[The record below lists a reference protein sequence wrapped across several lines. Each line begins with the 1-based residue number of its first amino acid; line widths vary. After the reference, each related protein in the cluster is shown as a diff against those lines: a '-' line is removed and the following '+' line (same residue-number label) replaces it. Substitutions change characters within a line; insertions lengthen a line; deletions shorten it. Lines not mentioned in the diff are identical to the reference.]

1 MRTDKEIAADV
12 IEELRWSPDVEHS
25 NIHSRVKDGIV
36 TLLGSVSS
44 NHDKYLAE
52 CAAKRVLGVTG
63 IANDIQVLLPIAE
76 QRSDTQIAHDAAAAI
91 RADLP
96 VIAEHVQIVVRDGH
110 VTLDGSVEWQWQRQR
125 LESTVRAVNGVAVVN
140 NLLAIRP
147 RVVADDIKRSI
158 EIAIRRSAEV
168 DAARLSVEAH
178 DSKVTLRGA
187 VRSLYEKDEAQRTAW
202 SAPGVTQ
209 VINEITVN
217 P

>member
-1 MRTDKEIAADV
+1 MRTDNDIASDV
-12 IEELRWSPDVEHS
+12 AEELRWSPEVKHS
-25 NIHSRVKDGIV
+25 NIACRVKDGIV
-36 TLLGSVSS
+36 TLTGSTSS

-63 IANDIQVLLPIAE
+63 IANDVQVFLPIAE
-76 QRSDTQIAHDAAAAI
+76 LRSDTQIAHDAAEAI

-96 VIAEHVQIVVRDGH
+96 KLAGKVQVVVREGH

-125 LESTVRAVNGVAVVN
+125 LEATVRAIEGVAVVN

-147 RVVADDIKRSI
+147 RVVPADIKRSI
-158 EIAIRRSAEV
+158 EDAFRRSAEV
-168 DAARLSVEAH
+168 DAARLSVEAR
-178 DSKVTLRGA
+178 DSEVTLRGA

-209 VINEITVN
+209 VVNEITVS